1 METVQEKN
9 ECCKDF
15 TNIEFIRTE
24 KVSDQFT
31 KTVYCCK
38 ICNNTYYGRLTEITA
53 DSQSFQVIDE
63 LNKKGFSL
71 DTLILSGKSAIKFL
85 IPDMSKLI
93 EKTREIAKSKNIQ
106 CESHNIKDI
115 FVDEN
120 GIFCKNCGKEL
131 VLVPAW
137 IIGQQKNTFKE
148 GD

>member
-1 METVQEKN
+1 
-9 ECCKDF
+9 
-15 TNIEFIRTE
+15 
-24 KVSDQFT
+24 
-31 KTVYCCK
+31 
-38 ICNNTYYGRLTEITA
+38 
-53 DSQSFQVIDE
+53 
-63 LNKKGFSL
+63 
-71 DTLILSGKSAIKFL
+71 
-85 IPDMSKLI
+85 MSKLI